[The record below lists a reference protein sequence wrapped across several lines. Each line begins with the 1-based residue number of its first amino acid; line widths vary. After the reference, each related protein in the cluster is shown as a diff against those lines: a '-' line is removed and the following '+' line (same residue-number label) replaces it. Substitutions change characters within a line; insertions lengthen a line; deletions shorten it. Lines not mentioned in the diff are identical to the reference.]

1 MHLFWLFFFMLQ
13 IDFFLSSVIII
24 KTNHSV
30 FRKKI
35 HNTSKWQKWIKEEE
49 TQQKI
54 LTLNPVFLKI
64 NKINSSFYN
73 IDLTPMYFQGV
84 EIKQK
89 IDYDVSV
96 KNCTMAIKSC
106 FNNAENTILSGTSGI
121 YSMIKITDLVVYNVL
136 SLHKFGDDVLSNE
149 ESIELTLE
157 LPTIDWILG
166 LTKTLQ
172 ILGSKTIKYNM
183 NKNMNLFIDNIV
195 QSFDEETIPKN
206 LDPWVDWIH

>member
-1 MHLFWLFFFMLQ
+1 MRLFWLYFFILQ
-13 IDFFLSSVIII
+13 IQFFLSSVIII
-24 KTNHSV
+24 KTNYSV

-35 HNTSKWQKWIKEEE
+35 HNTSKWKKWIENEE

-54 LTLNPVFLKI
+54 LTLNPAFLKI

-73 IDLTPMYFQGV
+73 IDLIPMYFQGI

-96 KNCTMAIKSC
+96 KNCTMELKSC
-106 FNNAENTILSGTSGI
+106 YDKREKTILSDNSGI
-121 YSMIKITDLVVYNVL
+121 YSMVKITNLDIYNVL
-136 SLHKFGDDVLSNE
+136 SLHKFGDDILSNE

-157 LPTIDWILG
+157 VPTIEWIPG
-166 LTKTLQ
+166 LVKTLQ

-183 NKNMNLFIDNIV
+183 NKNMNLFIDNVV
-195 QSFDEETIPKN
+195 QSFNEDLIPKP